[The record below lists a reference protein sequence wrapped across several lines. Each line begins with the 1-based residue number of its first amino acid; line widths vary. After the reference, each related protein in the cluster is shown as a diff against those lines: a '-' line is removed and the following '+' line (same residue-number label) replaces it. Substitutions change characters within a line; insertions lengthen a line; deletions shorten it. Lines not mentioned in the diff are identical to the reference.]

1 MRIHELKTDPI
12 PFLAVYDGRKLCEVR
27 NNDRDFQVGDL
38 LLLHRLINPVSVTGK
53 TNYDHQV
60 EPVLCQVTHV
70 QPLDDYVG
78 TPNMVALSIKV
89 VRLGC

>member
-1 MRIHELKTDPI
+1 MRIHELKTDPK
-12 PFLAVYDGRKLCEVR
+12 PFDAVYDGRKLCEVR

-38 LLLHRLINPVSVTGK
+38 LLLHRLINPVSITGR
-53 TNYDHQV
+53 TDYDYFV

-78 TPNMVALSIKV
+78 TLNMVAMSIKV
-89 VRLGC
+89 VKLEW